1 MLLTFRLDEQ
11 QDAIGDS
18 VKRFCQRSLG
28 ATPQERQKIEF
39 SPNLWRALAEL
50 GVFALGAPGEDATGG
65 FLDLVVAAEHLG
77 RAGFPGPLPA
87 TILAT
92 GALPAA
98 EVEAV
103 LAGTSLVSFGRPP
116 LMPWGMAGDI
126 SLGLIDGR
134 VKRLDITS
142 RTPAETLGGE
152 GWAQVEA
159 KAGADLGAFA
169 DLRHRYD
176 LPLGALMV
184 GAGLAMV
191 ESAAEHAANRRQ
203 FGQIIG
209 TFQGVAFPLA
219 EAVVALESAQ
229 LLLRAAALRLDEGAA
244 DGPKLAL
251 AARLSAGRAARKA
264 SFTAHQSYGA
274 LGATREGPVF
284 WLSRRV
290 AQWSVQTPSDRESM
304 DDLPLELP
312 SILDTQQVET
322 AS

>member
-1 MLLTFRLDEQ
+1 MLTFRLDEQ
-11 QDAIGDS
+11 QEAIGDS

-39 SPNLWRALAEL
+39 SVVLWRALADL
-50 GVFALGAPGEDATGG
+50 GVFALGATGENATGG

-87 TILAT
+87 TIFAASL
-92 GALPAA
+92 LPSADA
-98 EVEAV
+98 GGV
-103 LAGTSLVSFGRPP
+103 LAGTSLVSFGTPP

-126 SLGLIDGR
+126 FLGVVDGR
-134 VKRLDITS
+134 VKRLDVTS
-142 RTPAETLGGE
+142 RLPAATLGGE
-152 GWAQVEA
+152 DWARVEA
-159 KAGADLGAFA
+159 KAGADLGALA
-169 DLRHRYD
+169 DVRHRYD

-191 ESAAEHAANRRQ
+191 ESASEHAASRRQ

-209 TFQGVAFPLA
+209 TFQGLAFPLA
-219 EAVVALESAQ
+219 EAVIALESAQ

-244 DGPKLAL
+244 EAPRLAM

-264 SFTAHQSYGA
+264 AFTAHQSYGA

-290 AQWSVQTPSDRESM
+290 AQWSVQTPSDRDAM
-304 DDLPLELP
+304 DAMPPDLP
-312 SILDTQQVET
+312 SILDTQPVGT